1 MENCHIF
8 FNFPTVSQQTNREER
23 KMRDGYWRVEK
34 KDYIL
39 KSLECIGHGN
49 IGHVGWDL
57 VLLAESLKLL
67 PCKAVEI
74 HRKRE
79 RERDSVCVCVCV
91 CVCFGVCKRYSKN
104 ETMEAM
110 IDKEVMGLGFGG
122 IYLCKRKK
130 ETLKKP

>member
-8 FNFPTVSQQTNREER
+8 FNFLQFPSKQT
-23 KMRDGYWRVEK
+23 EK
-34 KDYIL
+34 KERCEMGIEGLRKKNYIL

-74 HRKRE
+74 HRE
-79 RERDSVCVCVCV
+79 RV
-91 CVCFGVCKRYSKN
+91 CVCFLVCKRYCYF
-104 ETMEAM
+104 
-110 IDKEVMGLGFGG
+110 V
-122 IYLCKRKK
+122 
-130 ETLKKP
+130 